1 MVLGLNSDQNNQ
13 EFQQQI
19 LSVFTTQ
26 TILHYKHLVGQ
37 YDTVS
42 AYGLKVAASYIKT
55 QTTSPN
61 FIYKNG
67 DNKTDNV
74 LVINQNLGK
83 DYAIVL
89 LKNAE
94 I

>member
-1 MVLGLNSDQNNQ
+1 M
-13 EFQQQI
+13 
-19 LSVFTTQ
+19 
-26 TILHYKHLVGQ
+26 VGQ

-42 AYGLKVAASYIKT
+42 AYGLKVAASYIKNKI
-55 QTTSPN
+55 SSSN